1 MRKARGYAI
10 DLGSATLRILA
21 RQGQRVLRMP
31 TVAALDF
38 EGRICARGAGALA
51 LQGRRPDMLRLVR
64 PVSQRSVADPLLAAH
79 LLRSA
84 LRELSGN
91 SRSKHFDYAT
101 LCVPDR
107 ISGLQTDAL
116 LDVCDSAGLRRVRLV
131 AKSLAAAAGSGIPLA
146 EPAGALVVDVGTE
159 RTSAALLSFGD
170 VIVES
175 SLGVGGQNFDTGL
188 IRLMRHRYGL
198 LICPAEAERTKVLIS
213 QAAAEGGSSVPVRG
227 QDLLRG
233 LPDTRDVPVDELARV
248 PLATYD
254 AVARRVL
261 ALLSDSPPKLVED
274 VHDRGLVL
282 CGEGARLHG
291 LADRL
296 RERLH
301 VPVHVPDQPGDVG
314 VRGAWDVPTV

>member
-1 MRKARGYAI
+1 MRTKARGYAI
-10 DLGSATLRILA
+10 DLGSATLRVLA
-21 RQGQRVLRMP
+21 RHGQRVLRMP

-51 LQGRRPDMLRLVR
+51 LSGRRPDMLRLVR

-84 LRELSGN
+84 LREVSGDAKG
-91 SRSKHFDYAT
+91 KHFAHAT

-107 ISGLQTDAL
+107 VSGLQTDAL
-116 LDVCDSAGLRRVRLV
+116 LDVCQTAGLRRVRLV
-131 AKSLAAAAGSGIPLA
+131 SKSLAAAAASGVPLTEPSGS
-146 EPAGALVVDVGTE
+146 LVIDVGAE

-170 VIVES
+170 VIIEGS
-175 SLGVGGQNFDTGL
+175 IGVGGQDVDTGL
-188 IRLMRHRYGL
+188 VRLLRHRYGL
-198 LICPAEAERTKVLIS
+198 LICPAEAERAKVLIGS
-213 QAAAEGGSSVPVRG
+213 AEGGTVPVRG

-233 LPDTRDVPVDELARV
+233 LPDTRDVPLDELAGV

-254 AVARRVL
+254 SVARHVL
-261 ALLSDSPPKLVED
+261 ALLSDGPPKLVED
-274 VHDRGLVL
+274 VHERGVVL

-296 RERLH
+296 RDGLQI
-301 VPVHVPDQPGDVG
+301 PVHVPDQPGDVG
-314 VRGAWDVPTV
+314 VQGAWDAADA